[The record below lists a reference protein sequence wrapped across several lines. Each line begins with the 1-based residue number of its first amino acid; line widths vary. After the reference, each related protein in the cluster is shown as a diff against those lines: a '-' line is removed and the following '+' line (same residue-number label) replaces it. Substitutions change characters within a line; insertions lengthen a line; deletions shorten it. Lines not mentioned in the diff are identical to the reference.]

1 MPTAVEADAVVQRAV
16 PFNMFSKA
24 LTADETLILKELGM
38 DEPDGRR
45 RLLTTAS
52 SSIKDLSGDEM
63 TKGALEMM
71 RATAEQN
78 MTIFLNH
85 QYVVPKDIFGSVEKA
100 WLIERGGDIDL
111 DMIIRVNENNPDAI
125 STHEAIKDGTK
136 LGCSIGALIPE
147 GGATRTKSGLKIDQC
162 QLLEASIVGIPANPK
177 SFVQYATKALQKAV
191 LDDAPMDEIESSGP
205 PKPLFAAAG
214 ANQSGLPE
222 PDLEK
227 GTTTWAKTKA
237 DGTVDIVVEQTDDT
251 EASSEGAD
259 EGGKSSTAEKDEE
272 PTITKDAAAADEA
285 ENSDTDAGDEPETT
299 TEATQDAPV
308 DESTPENDGVA
319 DEAAVEKQIEVA
331 KLAGLD
337 TLADLL
343 KTVTGQLVAKTE
355 ELRAERDEHIV
366 TKGLLSDANADLETA
381 KQIVEVIASLPLGR
395 RTAFKAAVSDFR
407 TKLSGVYSDDVIDLI
422 ERGT

>member
-1 MPTAVEADAVVQRAV
+1 MPPVAETDAVVQRAV
-16 PFNMFSKA
+16 QFNMFSKA
-24 LTADETLILKELGM
+24 LSADESIILKELGM
-38 DEPDGRR
+38 EEPDGRR

-63 TKGALEMM
+63 TKSALEMM

-111 DMIIRVNENNPDAI
+111 DMIIRVNEHNPEAVQ
-125 STHEAIKDGTK
+125 THEAIKDGTK

-177 SFVQYATKALQKAV
+177 SFVQYATKALLKAAI
-191 LDDAPMDEIESSGP
+191 DDAPEDEIESSGP
-205 PKPLFAAAG
+205 PKPLFAAATDE
-214 ANQSGLPE
+214 ASAAAIQSGLPTPDLTRAAE
-222 PDLEK
+222 PDP
-227 GTTTWAKTKA
+227 
-237 DGTVDIVVEQTDDT
+237 DP
-251 EASSEGAD
+251 EAPA
-259 EGGKSSTAEKDEE
+259 EE
-272 PTITKDAAAADEA
+272 PTIEQDAAAADA
-285 ENSDTDAGDEPETT
+285 ENSDTDAGDEPAT
-299 TEATQDAPV
+299 TEAAQDAPV

-319 DEAAVEKQIEVA
+319 DEAAVEKQVEAA

-343 KTVTGQLVAKTE
+343 KTVTKQLVAKAE
-355 ELRAERDEHIV
+355 ELRVEREEHLV
-366 TKGLLSDANADLETA
+366 TKDLLNDANADLETA
-381 KQIVEVIASLPLGR
+381 KEIVEVIASLPLGR
-395 RTAFKAAVSDFR
+395 RTAFKGAVSDFR
-407 TKLSGVYSDDVIDLI
+407 KKLSGLYSDEVIDLI
-422 ERGT
+422 ER